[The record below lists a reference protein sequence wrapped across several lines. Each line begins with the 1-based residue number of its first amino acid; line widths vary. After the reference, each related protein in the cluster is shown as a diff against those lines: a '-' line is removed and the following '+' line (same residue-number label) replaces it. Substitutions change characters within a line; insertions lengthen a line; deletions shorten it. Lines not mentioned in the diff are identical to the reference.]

1 LKKATNQ
8 NLSKTDQGGMKRF
21 LIFGVLYPPLALL
34 VAIAAIPE
42 ARSYL
47 DASFVFWMLGIAYI
61 VGLVPALLSATADW
75 GLSENPIHIRPM
87 GTAVAGA
94 ASIMAAVAAFN
105 FGEMLVAP
113 VVFLI
118 ALMGAIPAAL
128 CSWLSR

>member
-1 LKKATNQ
+1 
-8 NLSKTDQGGMKRF
+8 MKRF
-21 LIFGVLYPPLALL
+21 LIFAVLYPPLALL
-34 VAIAAIPE
+34 VAILAISE

-47 DASFVFWMLGIAYI
+47 DTSFVFWMLGIAYL
-61 VGLVPALLSATADW
+61 VGIVPALLSATADW
-75 GLSENPIHIRPM
+75 GLSETSIYERLI

-118 ALMGAIPAAL
+118 ALMGAVPAAM
-128 CSWLSR
+128 CSWLSNLLTRA